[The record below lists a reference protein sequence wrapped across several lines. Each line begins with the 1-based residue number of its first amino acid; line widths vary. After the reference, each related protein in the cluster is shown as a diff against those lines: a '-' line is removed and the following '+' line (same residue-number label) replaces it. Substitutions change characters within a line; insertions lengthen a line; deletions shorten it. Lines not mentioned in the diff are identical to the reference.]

1 MFLNTDTGVVPKS
14 QFQSCS
20 VYILEWFSNMSL
32 NQQQISS
39 APSINA
45 SLSVLKSYFPA
56 WSLFNKTLSPL
67 LTRVEPPKVPV
78 RTKKLKANGILRNND
93 NDVASNVQVRI
104 KLKQPLQVRSRSKS
118 TWLEANKDKLSE
130 EKKMTTKTQN
140 QKFEI
145 LNFSNSVSR
154 FEIT

>member
-1 MFLNTDTGVVPKS
+1 MKPIWSHKNTYVKFDTGVVPKS

-56 WSLFNKTLSPL
+56 WSLFNKTLSPP

-118 TWLEANKDKLSE
+118 TWLAANIDKLSDLWLSSR
-130 EKKMTTKTQN
+130 M
-140 QKFEI
+140 FIWEI
-145 LNFSNSVSR
+145 SCWNH
-154 FEIT
+154 

>member
-1 MFLNTDTGVVPKS
+1 
-14 QFQSCS
+14 
-20 VYILEWFSNMSL
+20 MSF

-118 TWLEANKDKLSE
+118 T
-130 EKKMTTKTQN
+130 
-140 QKFEI
+140 
-145 LNFSNSVSR
+145 
-154 FEIT
+154 